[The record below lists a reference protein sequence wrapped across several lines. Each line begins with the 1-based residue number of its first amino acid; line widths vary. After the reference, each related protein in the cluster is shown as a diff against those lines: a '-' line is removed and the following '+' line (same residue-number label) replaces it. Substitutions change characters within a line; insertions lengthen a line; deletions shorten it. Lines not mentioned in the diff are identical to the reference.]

1 MLDDSQFL
9 YSSLREKI
17 LEHLFVG
24 ELLRYVPSGVASAPV
39 TDPARDLAMMR

>member
-1 MLDDSQFL
+1 VLGVATTGAPDK
-9 YSSLREKI
+9 RE